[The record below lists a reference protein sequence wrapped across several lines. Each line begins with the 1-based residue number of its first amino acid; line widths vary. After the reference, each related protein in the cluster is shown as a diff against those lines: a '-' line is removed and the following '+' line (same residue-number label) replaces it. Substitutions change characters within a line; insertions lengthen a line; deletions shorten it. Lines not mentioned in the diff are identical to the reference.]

1 MEGEIS
7 KTPYNT
13 IYAPL
18 KNKNKEVVCCE
29 HGKTCGKGKDE
40 NQYVNLCQSP
50 PKEATVASKLVE
62 KLNKLADKSEI
73 ISLKSIMEKEKS
85 TKKGKN
91 ERKKKAVIDD
101 SQSYVM
107 LGPARY
113 RVTVGGGARN

>member
-1 MEGEIS
+1 M
-7 KTPYNT
+7 
-13 IYAPL
+13 
-18 KNKNKEVVCCE
+18 
-29 HGKTCGKGKDE
+29 
-40 NQYVNLCQSP
+40 NLCQSP